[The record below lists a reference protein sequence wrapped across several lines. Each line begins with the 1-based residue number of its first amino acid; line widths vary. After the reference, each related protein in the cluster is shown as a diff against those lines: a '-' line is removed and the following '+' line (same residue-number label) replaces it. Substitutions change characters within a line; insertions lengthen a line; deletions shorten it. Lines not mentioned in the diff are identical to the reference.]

1 MNTGQGGKFE
11 IEGYRA
17 VAALVIVFFHGY
29 QHNRYGPESRWP
41 LQGTVWH
48 EVLMNTDLLV
58 DLFFVLSGFLLGLPY
73 ARAALGVGSPKRARA
88 FLIRRAVRVFP
99 LYVLVVLTVW
109 AISNPV
115 LPGDWRDLLLHLTMT
130 HVWSDA
136 KIFYTD
142 GPAWTLGIE
151 VHFYLLLALLG
162 ALAQSVCRRVPGRG
176 ARLWILT
183 GGIGA
188 LIAISLGYKLWA
200 VFVRRYPADAW
211 SIWFN
216 PPAKLDV
223 FAIGLL
229 LAVAAAAGV
238 RWPNRSARTAVGALG
253 IGVVGA
259 GIWCRYQGM
268 PDAFAHS
275 AFAVGLTLLIGATAL
290 SRAAGPRWLRWRPLV
305 AISLVSYSIYL
316 WHEPLLRVLDSAGL
330 LPHPG
335 TPWAFPVT
343 SSLLLLVAV
352 PAGFL
357 SYHAIERTGEKIGA
371 AFDRDGR
378 PRNYYEPLP
387 PPAN

>member
-1 MNTGQGGKFE
+1 
-11 IEGYRA
+11 
-17 VAALVIVFFHGY
+17 
-29 QHNRYGPESRWP
+29 
-41 LQGTVWH
+41 
-48 EVLMNTDLLV
+48 
-58 DLFFVLSGFLLGLPY
+58 
-73 ARAALGVGSPKRARA
+73 
-88 FLIRRAVRVFP
+88 
-99 LYVLVVLTVW
+99 
-109 AISNPV
+109 
-115 LPGDWRDLLLHLTMT
+115 MT

-290 SRAAGPRWLRWRPLV
+290 SRAAGRGGCAGGRWWRS
-305 AISLVSYSIYL
+305 AWSATASTSGTNRCCACSI
-316 WHEPLLRVLDSAGL
+316 R
-330 LPHPG
+330 PG
-335 TPWAFPVT
+335 CCRTPA
-343 SSLLLLVAV
+343 
-352 PAGFL
+352 
-357 SYHAIERTGEKIGA
+357 R
-371 AFDRDGR
+371 RGR
-378 PRNYYEPLP
+378 SR
-387 PPAN
+387 